1 MEYLS
6 VLGDYELEMEHTQ
19 KKKGFFSRIFSKT
32 TYAELVEKMET
43 YVEDT
48 NSDLSFILAPTY
60 LM

>member
-1 MEYLS
+1 MG
-6 VLGDYELEMEHTQ
+6 VYELEMEHTQ